1 MKKEEHITYWLKSAE
16 HDLEVADT
24 LFQSK
29 KYDWCLFIAHL
40 VLEKVLKAYFVKRYN
55 KLPPKIHNLIRLAE
69 MANLELT
76 EGQKV
81 FLDEVNDFNLAI
93 RYPDYKFEFYKKC
106 TEDFTK
112 QYFKGIKEFYKWLL
126 SQIK

>member
-1 MKKEEHITYWLKSAE
+1 M
-16 HDLEVADT
+16 
-24 LFQSK
+24 
-29 KYDWCLFIAHL
+29 
-40 VLEKVLKAYFVKRYN
+40 LEKILKAYFVKQYN
-55 KLPPKIHNLIRLAE
+55 QLPPKVHNLIRLAE

-76 EGQKV
+76 EEQKL

-106 TEDFTK
+106 TKIFTN
-112 QYFKGIKEFYKWLL
+112 QYYKRIKDFYKWLL

>member
-1 MKKEEHITYWLKSAE
+1 
-16 HDLEVADT
+16 
-24 LFQSK
+24 
-29 KYDWCLFIAHL
+29 
-40 VLEKVLKAYFVKRYN
+40 
-55 KLPPKIHNLIRLAE
+55 